1 MRANPLHLL
10 IFTVLMFFGVG
21 VFAQKTMLQPA
32 VSKSVNAPKSQPQP
46 QPQTRNN
53 APTPTSQTGDV
64 KPSSTGKKTNVFL
77 ENAETFSYDIDLMA
91 DAQLL
96 KGNVRFRHDD
106 AILYCDS
113 AYFFEQQ
120 NSFNAYG
127 HVRIV
132 QGDTL
137 FIYGDVLYYDGNT
150 KMARLRKNV
159 RMHNR
164 TVFLTT
170 DSLNYDRA
178 VNVGYYFTGGKL
190 TDVDNTLTSKFGYY
204 YPGLEMALFRGDVL
218 LTNPNFVMNAD
229 TLKYFTKNHIAQ
241 ILGPTTILYEQ
252 ETTIYTEKGWYNTT
266 SEQSELLLNS
276 LITHQD
282 GKTLTGDTIFYDK
295 KTGIGNAF
303 HHVILND
310 TAKKVSLTGHYLY
323 YKEEGQVAL
332 AKDSALMI
340 DYSSTDTLYLN
351 ADTLFSYAVDS
362 VDKIVEAFYN
372 VRVFRNDLQA
382 VCDSARYETRDSV
395 LHLLKKPVLWS
406 DNQQITGDTIR
417 IFSVNDELDRLQIIN
432 SAFVCQQEDS
442 VRFNQLSGKEVTAYI
457 AKGELYR
464 VDVRGNAESIFF
476 PREADST
483 MIGMNQTE
491 SSFLT
496 VYLKEQKID
505 RIILFPS
512 PTGVMTPLDQVTAES
527 LYLLNYSWQITIRPQ
542 SREDVFARP
551 VRPVTATA
559 PKRRR
564 ASEIAVTENKKSE
577 EAAASQNKTNSSSSG
592 ASSRPPMPNIGGGS
606 TGTLKTNAS
615 GGQQQ

>member
-1 MRANPLHLL
+1 MRAGRLYILILL
-10 IFTVLMFFGVG
+10 VLMLSSVSL
-21 VFAQKTMLQPA
+21 FAQKTMLQPA
-32 VSKSVNAPKSQPQP
+32 TSKSVNAPKSQPQTQPKTQSNSSPTAP
-46 QPQTRNN
+46 QAT
-53 APTPTSQTGDV
+53 DV
-64 KPSSTGKKTNVFL
+64 KSSPTGKKTNVFL
-77 ENAETFSYDIDLMA
+77 ENAETFSYDKDLMA

-96 KGNVRFRHDD
+96 KGDVRFRHDG
-106 AILYCDS
+106 AFLYCDS

-170 DSLNYDRA
+170 DSLNYNRA
-178 VNVGYYFTGGKL
+178 ENVGYYFTGGKL
-190 TDVDNTLTSKFGYY
+190 TDENNTLTSKFGYY
-204 YPGLEMALFRGDVL
+204 YPGLEMALFRSDVL

-229 TLKYFTKNHIAQ
+229 TLKYFTKNHIAR
-241 ILGPTTILYEQ
+241 ILGPTTILYEK
-252 ETTIYTEKGWYNTT
+252 ETTIYTEKGWYNTAL
-266 SEQSELLLNS
+266 EQSELLLNS

-303 HHVILND
+303 HRVILND
-310 TAKKVSLTGHYLY
+310 TTKKVTLKGHYLY
-323 YKEEGQVAL
+323 YKEDGQVAL
-332 AKDSALMI
+332 ARDSALMI
-340 DYSSTDTLYLN
+340 DYSSTDTLYLS

-362 VDKIVEAFYN
+362 IDKIVEAFHN
-372 VRVFRNDLQA
+372 VRVFRTDLQA

-395 LHLLKKPVLWS
+395 LHLLKLPVLWS

-417 IFSVNDELDRLQIIN
+417 IFSVNDELNRVQVIN

-442 VRFNQLSGKEVTAYI
+442 IRFNQLAGKEVTAYI

-512 PTGVMTPLDQVTAES
+512 PTGLMTPLDQVTAES
-527 LYLLNYSWQITIRPQ
+527 LYLPNYSWQVAIRPQ
-542 SREDVFARP
+542 KWEDVFTRP
-551 VRPVTATA
+551 LREVAATA

-564 ASEIAVTENKKSE
+564 ASDIATTEAKKIEENKN
-577 EAAASQNKTNSSSSG
+577 SQTKTNLSSG
-592 ASSRPPMPNIGGGS
+592 ASARPAIPSMSGS
-606 TGTLKTNAS
+606 SKGTLKTNAS